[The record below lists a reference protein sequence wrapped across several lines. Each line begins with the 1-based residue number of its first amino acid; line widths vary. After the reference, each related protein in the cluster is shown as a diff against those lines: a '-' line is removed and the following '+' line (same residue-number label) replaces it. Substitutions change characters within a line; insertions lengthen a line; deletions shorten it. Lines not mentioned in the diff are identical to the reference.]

1 MESLVVGNPMEI
13 VAVDILGPVPR
24 SKNGISYIMV
34 VTDYFTRWVEAYA
47 LPNQQAE
54 TVARK
59 LMQQFVCRFGTSMKL
74 LSDQGTQFQG
84 RLVPELCKVLG
95 IEKIRTTA

>member
-1 MESLVVGNPMEI
+1 MESIVVGNPMEI

-24 SKNGISYIMV
+24 SKNGNSYIVV

-59 LMQQFVCRFGTSMKL
+59 L
-74 LSDQGTQFQG
+74 
-84 RLVPELCKVLG
+84 
-95 IEKIRTTA
+95 